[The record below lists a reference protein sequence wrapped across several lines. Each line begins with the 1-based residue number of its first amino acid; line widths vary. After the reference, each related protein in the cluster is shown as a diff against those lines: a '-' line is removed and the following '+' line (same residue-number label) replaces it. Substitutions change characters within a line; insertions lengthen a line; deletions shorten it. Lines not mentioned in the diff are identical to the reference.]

1 MTIRKRK
8 LRKRCEKIGK
18 TGTKNAKEN
27 EDKEREKNMCL
38 EVEYLLSKFK
48 YFALY
53 NNTKEVLISGIML
66 YFHNIFLFSNIF
78 K

>member
-1 MTIRKRK
+1 MPKKMKTKRG
-8 LRKRCEKIGK
+8 GK
-18 TGTKNAKEN
+18 SI
-27 EDKEREKNMCL
+27 CL

-66 YFHNIFLFSNIF
+66 YFHNIFIF
-78 K
+78 